1 MKKTSFK
8 YLLEIFA
15 LFFKIGSFTFGGGFA
30 MIPMI
35 EKEVIEKK
43 GWVKKE
49 ELMDIFAV
57 SQTVPGAIAIN
68 TATCI
73 GVKLA
78 GRIGAVFA
86 TAGIILPSLIIIT
99 LIASLFTTLEAG
111 PVINAAMEGIQ
122 PVVVALIVTAAVRM
136 WKTTINDVVGVLI
149 AIVTVVLITVF
160 DVSAIVMILLGALTG
175 MVINRFFPDKAKK
188 IVKKELS
195 E

>member
-8 YLLEIFA
+8 FLIKIFT

-35 EKEVIEKK
+35 EKEVVEKR
-43 GWVKKE
+43 GWVEKE
-49 ELMDIFAV
+49 ELVDIFAV
-57 SQTVPGAIAIN
+57 SQTIPGAIAIN

-86 TAGIILPSLIIIT
+86 TAGIIMPSLIIIT
-99 LIASLFTTLEAG
+99 LIASLFTSMEAG
-111 PVINAAMEGIQ
+111 PVITAAMKGVQ
-122 PVVVALIVTAAVRM
+122 PVVVALIVTAVVRM
-136 WKTTINDVVGVLI
+136 WKSSIHDSVGVLV
-149 AIVTVVLITVF
+149 ALATVVCIGIF

-175 MVINRFFPDKAKK
+175 LVIGRLFPEKAEK
-188 IVKKELS
+188 IVEKELK
-195 E
+195 